1 MHEPAAVRI
10 RDLKQHEGEIVR
22 IEGWLYNRR
31 SSKKLHFL
39 QVRDG
44 TGIVQAVVGL
54 PDAGEE
60 VFARAG
66 APGQEASIV
75 VTGKV
80 RVDARAPGGVEL
92 SATDVREIG
101 PSQDYPL
108 GKQTHGPDFLLG
120 HRHLWLRSRR
130 PAATLRVRDT
140 VVRAIRDHLHREGFV
155 NVDAPVF
162 TPNACEGTT
171 TLFEVDYFEEEKA
184 YLTQS
189 GQLYMEAAAMA
200 LGRVYCFGPVFR
212 AERSKTR
219 KHLTEFWMLE
229 PEMAFAHLEDVM
241 GLAEGLLCA
250 IVARVL
256 EENRG
261 DLAELERDVAR
272 LEKVV
277 PPFPRLSYDEAAAIL
292 KEKTGFVHGSDLGAP
307 DEEALAAGLD
317 KPVMVHR
324 WPHEVKAF
332 YMARDPQDPRLA
344 LGVDVIAPDG
354 YGEII
359 GGGERSIDL
368 GFLERQIEAH
378 KLPRE
383 AFEWYLDLR
392 RYGAVPH
399 AGFGLG
405 LERTVA
411 WICGLPHVRE
421 AIPFPR
427 MLYRI
432 YP

>member
-1 MHEPAAVRI
+1 MQEPTAVTI
-10 RDLKQHEGEIVR
+10 RDLKGHEGETVR
-22 IEGWLYNRR
+22 VQGWLLTRR
-31 SSKKLHFL
+31 SGKKLHFL

-44 TGIVQAVVGL
+44 TGTVQAVVGID
-54 PDAGEE
+54 DAGPEA
-60 VFARAG
+60 FARAG
-66 APGQEASIV
+66 APGQEASLV

-92 SATDVREIG
+92 AATDVREIG
-101 PSQDYPL
+101 ASADYPL
-108 GKQTHGPDFLLG
+108 GKQSHGPDFLLSN
-120 HRHLWLRSRR
+120 RHLWLRSSR
-130 PAATLRVRDT
+130 PAATLRIRDT
-140 VVRAIRDHLHREGFV
+140 VIRAIRDFLHREGFL

-171 TLFEVDYFEEEKA
+171 TLFEVNYFDEEKA

-200 LGRVYCFGPVFR
+200 LGKVYCLGPAFR

-229 PEMAFAHLEDVM
+229 PEMAFAGLEDVM
-241 GLAEGLLCA
+241 RLVEGLLCA
-250 IVARVL
+250 VVGRVL
-256 EENRG
+256 EENRT
-261 DLAELERDVAR
+261 DLATLERDVTR
-272 LEKVV
+272 LERVV
-277 PPFPRLSYDEAAAIL
+277 PPFPRMTYGEAAAIL
-292 KEKTGFVHGSDLGAP
+292 KEKTGFVYGNDLGAP
-307 DEEALAAGLD
+307 DEEALAAHLD

-332 YMARDPQDPRLA
+332 YMRRDPEDERLA
-344 LGVDVIAPDG
+344 LGVDVIAPEG
-354 YGEII
+354 FGEIV
-359 GGGERSIDL
+359 GGGERAIDL
-368 GFLERQIEAH
+368 AFLEKQIEAH

-392 RYGAVPH
+392 RYGPVPH
-399 AGFGLG
+399 AGFGMG
-405 LERTVA
+405 IERTVS

>member
-1 MHEPAAVRI
+1 MQEPPVVPI
-10 RDLKQHEGEIVR
+10 RDLKGHEGKTVR
-22 IEGWLYNRR
+22 IQGWLLGRR
-31 SSKKLHFL
+31 SGKKLHFL

-44 TGIVQAVVGL
+44 TGVVQAVAGIDDL
-54 PDAGEE
+54 GEE

-66 APGQEASIV
+66 TPGQEASLV

-92 SATDVREIG
+92 SLADVREIG
-101 PSQDYPL
+101 PSVDYPL
-108 GKQTHGPDFLLG
+108 GKQSHGPDFLLSN
-120 HRHLWLRSRR
+120 RHLWLRSSR
-130 PAATLRVRDT
+130 PAATLRIRDT
-140 VVRAIRDHLHREGFV
+140 VIRALRDFLHREGFV
-155 NVDAPVF
+155 NVDAPIF

-171 TLFEVDYFEEEKA
+171 TLFEVNYFDEEKA

-200 LGRVYCFGPVFR
+200 LGKVYCLGPAFR

-229 PEMAFAHLEDVM
+229 PEMAYAGLEDVM
-241 GLAEGLLCA
+241 RLVEALL
-250 IVARVL
+250 VAVVGRVL
-256 EENRG
+256 EENRP
-261 DLAELERDVAR
+261 DLETLERDVAR
-272 LEKVV
+272 LEKIV
-277 PPFPRLSYDEAAAIL
+277 PPFPRMTYDEAAAFL
-292 KEKTGFVHGSDLGAP
+292 KDKTGFQYGNDLGAP

-317 KPVMVHR
+317 KPLMVHR

-332 YMARDPQDPRLA
+332 YMRRDPLDERLA
-344 LGVDVIAPDG
+344 LGVDVIAPEG
-354 YGEII
+354 FGEIV
-359 GGGERSIDL
+359 GGGERAIDL
-368 GFLERQIEAH
+368 AFLERQIEAF

-392 RYGAVPH
+392 RYGSVPH
-399 AGFGLG
+399 AGFGMG
-405 LERTVA
+405 IERTVA

>member
-1 MHEPAAVRI
+1 MDQTPAVPI
-10 RDLKQHEGEIVR
+10 RDLKAHEGKTVR
-22 IEGWLYNRR
+22 VEGWLLGRR
-31 SSKKLHFL
+31 SGKKLHFL

-44 TGIVQAVVGL
+44 TGTVQAVAGIDDV
-54 PDAGEE
+54 GEE

-66 APGQEASIV
+66 APGQEASLV

-92 SATDVREIG
+92 SLVDLREIG
-101 PSQDYPL
+101 PSADYPL
-108 GKQTHGPDFLLG
+108 GKQSHGPDFLLSN
-120 HRHLWLRSRR
+120 RHLWLRSRR

-140 VVRAIRDHLHREGFV
+140 VIRALRDFLHREGFV
-155 NVDAPVF
+155 CVDAPMF

-171 TLFEVDYFEEEKA
+171 TLFEVDYFEEQKA

-200 LGRVYCFGPVFR
+200 LGKVYCLGPAFR

-229 PEMAFAHLEDVM
+229 PEMAFAGLDDVM
-241 GLAEGLLCA
+241 RLVEALLAA
-250 IVARVL
+250 VVQRVL
-256 EENRG
+256 EENRT
-261 DLAELERDVAR
+261 DLATLERDVAK
-272 LEKVV
+272 LEQVV
-277 PPFPRLSYDEAAAIL
+277 PPFPRITYDEAAALL
-292 KEKTGFVHGSDLGAP
+292 KDKSGFVYGNDFGAP
-307 DEEALAAGLD
+307 DEEALAAGHS
-317 KPVMVHR
+317 KPLMIHR

-332 YMARDPQDPRLA
+332 YMRRDPSNERLA
-344 LGVDVIAPDG
+344 LGVDVIAPEG
-354 YGEII
+354 YGEIV
-359 GGGERSIDL
+359 GGGERATDL
-368 GFLERQIEAH
+368 AFLERQIAEH
-378 KLPRE
+378 KLPKE

-392 RYGAVPH
+392 RYGSVPH
-399 AGFGLG
+399 AGFGMG
-405 LERTVA
+405 IERTVA